1 MCREAQLESIMQM
14 SRQVSRGS
22 AGEYQADEQASVA
35 RLSWRVS
42 GRLVG
47 RCSGGQLETMKQMS
61 RQEYRGS
68 AGEYQADEQAGV
80 ARLTWRVSG
89 R

>member
-1 MCREAQLESIMQM
+1 M

-22 AGEYQADEQASVA
+22 AGEYQATEQAGVA
-35 RLSWRVS
+35 RLSWRFS
-42 GRLVG
+42 GRGAG
-47 RCSGGQLETMKQMS
+47 RCPGAQLASIRQMS
-61 RQEYRGS
+61 RQVLRGS

-80 ARLTWRVSG
+80 ARLSWRVSG